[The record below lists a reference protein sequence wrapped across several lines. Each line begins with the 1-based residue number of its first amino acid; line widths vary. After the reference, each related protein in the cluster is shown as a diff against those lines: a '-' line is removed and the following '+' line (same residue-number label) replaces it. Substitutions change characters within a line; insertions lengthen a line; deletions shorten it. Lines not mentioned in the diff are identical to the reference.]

1 VTFPRYPGV
10 SVKKATTTIALDP
23 ERLGTSSSGVAADDC
38 LQEQQNGAIARSGNA
53 MLTDR
58 LICLGVLG

>member
-23 ERLGTSSSGVAADDC
+23 ERLGDKLQRSS
-38 LQEQQNGAIARSGNA
+38 R
-53 MLTDR
+53 
-58 LICLGVLG
+58 